1 MSNPNSY
8 IACMEEVI
16 AFLRE
21 IKHILSLEDCEL
33 DILLK
38 KKDEDD
44 SDPYTT
50 ANTMLDLD
58 YDTDDVKNEI
68 LSLSQK
74 EYIETIKDN
83 KDTTRPPFWVFGK
96 AIKKRDIYIKVK
108 IRDKRSNKVFCVS
121 FHYARFP
128 LKSKPYK

>member
-1 MSNPNSY
+1 
-8 IACMEEVI
+8 
-16 AFLRE
+16 
-21 IKHILSLEDCEL
+21 L

-68 LSLSQK
+68 LSLNEK
-74 EYIETIKDN
+74 EYMETIKD
-83 KDTTRPPFWVFGK
+83 DRDATRPPFWVFSK
-96 AIKKRDIYIKVK
+96 TIKKKDVYIKVK
-108 IRDKRSNKVFCVS
+108 IRDKRKNKVFCVS

-128 LKSKPYK
+128 VKNKPYE